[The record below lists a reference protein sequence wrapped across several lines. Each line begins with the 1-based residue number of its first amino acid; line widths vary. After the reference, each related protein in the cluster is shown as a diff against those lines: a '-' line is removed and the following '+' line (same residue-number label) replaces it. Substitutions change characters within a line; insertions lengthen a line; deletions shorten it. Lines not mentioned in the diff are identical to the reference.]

1 MSKMLQANSKINL
14 IEFKYGVKTNKI
26 EDTVLIMQSIV
37 PYSIRA
43 ELNVSS
49 STRLVFWTL
58 FHYNLIPDFI
68 PINGLRTIHFQSNFF
83 KKIHFLLWKNFY
95 DRFTSFLQH
104 IHKKS
109 SLIFM
114 DNSTFSITKNYF
126 NLDISNPIIL
136 PICVDFPEER
146 KANTKKN
153 LLNICWVGRIEDFK
167 TSILKHCIKKA
178 SSYAND
184 LKLNINFYVVGD
196 GKDLKKIKSKL
207 KNSENFSVIFLKSM
221 NVEKT
226 KKFMLRKI
234 DLVMSMGTA
243 ALDGAKLGIPTVLL
257 DASYKKVDKKY
268 RFKWLFESDGS
279 NVAQFIEY
287 KEFINNNH
295 SFDQIIS
302 AYFKDANNIGFKCK
316 QYVNKNHSTRAVSK
330 KLLDI
335 AHISNLKWGDLDKTL
350 TKKSFIRKLYEK
362 KIKYE

>member
-1 MSKMLQANSKINL
+1 
-14 IEFKYGVKTNKI
+14 
-26 EDTVLIMQSIV
+26 
-37 PYSIRA
+37 
-43 ELNVSS
+43 
-49 STRLVFWTL
+49 
-58 FHYNLIPDFI
+58 
-68 PINGLRTIHFQSNFF
+68 
-83 KKIHFLLWKNFY
+83 
-95 DRFTSFLQH
+95 
-104 IHKKS
+104 
-109 SLIFM
+109 
-114 DNSTFSITKNYF
+114 
-126 NLDISNPIIL
+126 
-136 PICVDFPEER
+136 
-146 KANTKKN
+146 
-153 LLNICWVGRIEDFK
+153 
-167 TSILKHCIKKA
+167 
-178 SSYAND
+178 
-184 LKLNINFYVVGD
+184 
-196 GKDLKKIKSKL
+196 
-207 KNSENFSVIFLKSM
+207 
-221 NVEKT
+221 
-226 KKFMLRKI
+226 
-234 DLVMSMGTA
+234 MSMGTA